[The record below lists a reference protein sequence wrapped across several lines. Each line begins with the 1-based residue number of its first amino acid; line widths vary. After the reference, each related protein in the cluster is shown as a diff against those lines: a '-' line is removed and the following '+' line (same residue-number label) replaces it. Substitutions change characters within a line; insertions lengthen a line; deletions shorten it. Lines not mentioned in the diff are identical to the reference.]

1 MFLQTHHV
9 RARYQPKIVI
19 MVPNPPNQQDANVVV
34 AKHISKTGL
43 SGLFFSFLHLAFAID
58 YLPSPSVPVHVLLA
72 FSLCRNQAA
81 VHRPRNIV
89 GHAEPIYVGASQV
102 PGKRCPE
109 PEKSFLLFAKTYHK
123 AAEPD
128 LHSAAAY
135 PSIRP
140 SVQTSSDGDHP
151 KDSPSRAPGARHK
164 STAPLDAC
172 GASGRRGARLRR
184 TSARCRWTPSSLSCL
199 VTLPAR
205 LPCHC
210 RHGITR
216 LSPRLVSPRLASF
229 GWLARSLHVTLSVL
243 SGLCVGPAPCIHW
256 LACSFGCLVVHL
268 ARGGSQ

>member
-1 MFLQTHHV
+1 S
-9 RARYQPKIVI
+9 
-19 MVPNPPNQQDANVVV
+19 PPNRVVISASV
-34 AKHISKTGL
+34 AETLAWPCCYPPRQGTLPTKNRHHGAQPPKPAGRKCRRGEAHIQNRTVGT
-43 SGLFFSFLHLAFAID
+43 FFFFPSPFAID

-89 GHAEPIYVGASQV
+89 GHTEPIYVGASQV

-140 SVQTSSDGDHP
+140 SVQTN
-151 KDSPSRAPGARHK
+151 
-164 STAPLDAC
+164 AC

>member
-1 MFLQTHHV
+1 MSCSPSRCAAIKQRSTV
-9 RARYQPKIVI
+9 RGTLLVT
-19 MVPNPPNQQDANVVV
+19 PNPSIA
-34 AKHISKTGL
+34 
-43 SGLFFSFLHLAFAID
+43 
-58 YLPSPSVPVHVLLA
+58 
-72 FSLCRNQAA
+72 
-81 VHRPRNIV
+81 
-89 GHAEPIYVGASQV
+89 
-102 PGKRCPE
+102 E